1 MEELTYIVK
10 RILQMIPVLLIITFI
25 IFFGMRLI
33 PGDPALLLVGNRASD
48 EVIAAT
54 RARLG
59 SDEPLFT
66 QYLLFLK
73 QCLTFDFGESMTLRA
88 PVTELF
94 AQKAVI
100 TVSLTLM
107 TIVFAILIS
116 FPLGYAAGV
125 KHDSKIGS
133 FIDSLSL
140 TFVSVP
146 EFLVGLVIMLIF
158 ALRLKWFPVGGWGDT
173 LGERLHALILPAFT
187 GALGTAALVL
197 RNIRGNVIQV
207 LDKDYVDFAYS
218 KGLSPWKIRTRYIF
232 KNVLIS
238 TVTLLAMRMTYM
250 LAGSIVIE
258 SVFALPGIGQ
268 MMLNAI
274 LARDYSIVQAT
285 VYLFSI
291 IVLLMNLLTDI
302 AYSLLD
308 PRVKLN

>member
-59 SDEPLFT
+59 LDEPLFT

-107 TIVFAILIS
+107 TIGFAILIS
-116 FPLGYAAGV
+116 FPLGYAAG
-125 KHDSKIGS
+125 
-133 FIDSLSL
+133 LL
-140 TFVSVP
+140 W
-146 EFLVGLVIMLIF
+146 GLDAFWVYL
-158 ALRLKWFPVGGWGDT
+158 AL
-173 LGERLHALILPAFT
+173 HI
-187 GALGTAALVL
+187 
-197 RNIRGNVIQV
+197 
-207 LDKDYVDFAYS
+207 DFAI
-218 KGLSPWKIRTRYIF
+218 KA
-232 KNVLIS
+232 VLCTGRCFTKKWIK
-238 TVTLLAMRMTYM
+238 V
-250 LAGSIVIE
+250 G
-258 SVFALPGIGQ
+258 
-268 MMLNAI
+268 
-274 LARDYSIVQAT
+274 
-285 VYLFSI
+285 
-291 IVLLMNLLTDI
+291 
-302 AYSLLD
+302 
-308 PRVKLN
+308 K

>member
-59 SDEPLFT
+59 LDEPLFT

-73 QCLTFDFGESMTLRA
+73 QCLTFDFGESMLRA

-158 ALRLKWFPVGGWGDT
+158 ALLLKWFPVGGWGDT
-173 LGERLHALILPAFT
+173 LGERIHALILPAFT

-291 IVLLMNLLTDI
+291 IVLIMNLLTDI